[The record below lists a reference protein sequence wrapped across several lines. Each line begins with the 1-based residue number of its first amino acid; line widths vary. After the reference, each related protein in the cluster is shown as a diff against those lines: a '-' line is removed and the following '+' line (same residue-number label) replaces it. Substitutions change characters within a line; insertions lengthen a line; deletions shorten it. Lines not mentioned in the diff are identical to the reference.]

1 MSSPEKCYMG
11 IVENTSFYMIAVEM
25 EYFSLRSEKLRRK
38 CHVTL
43 LVHGVY
49 GSRKDTAVSL
59 SP

>member
-1 MSSPEKCYMG
+1 MG
-11 IVENTSFYMIAVEM
+11 VVENTSFYMIAVEM